1 MVYPLF
7 QLCSDGIMSQFM
19 PRSPRRSRPL
29 VRSSRTEGRTKAAR
43 QPLSV
48 IQIFF
53 SLVVSSNNLISS
65 LCILVVVQHLLESP
79 ISRWIWGLFT
89 LGYEMTPFEFPMPHP
104 KVSLNGSNA
113 YWSYRNQLYIP
124 PPDLPPPHPPSRS
137 SQSTCAI
144 STIWT
149 KCAIRQLP
157 TSYLPYTRHVYMP
170 TLPSQLAPP
179 SPSLP
184 MSISSLRLFLPY
196 K

>member
-7 QLCSDGIMSQFM
+7 QLCSDGIISQFM

-29 VRSSRTEGRTKAAR
+29 VRGSRREGRTEAAR

-53 SLVVSSNNLISS
+53 SLVVSSNSLISS
-65 LCILVVVQHLLESP
+65 LCILVVVQHLFESP

-124 PPDLPPPHPPSRS
+124 PLSWTSLHPIPSS
-137 SQSTCAI
+137 SHHRAPVLYVLYGPNVLYGSFPLAVNFTYVSVWA
-144 STIWT
+144 
-149 KCAIRQLP
+149 
-157 TSYLPYTRHVYMP
+157 
-170 TLPSQLAPP
+170 SQVVL
-179 SPSLP
+179 S
-184 MSISSLRLFLPY
+184 
-196 K
+196 

>member
-19 PRSPRRSRPL
+19 PRSPRCSRPL
-29 VRSSRTEGRTKAAR
+29 VRSSRREGRTKAAR

-124 PPDLPPPHPPSRS
+124 PAPGPPS
-137 SQSTCAI
+137 T
-144 STIWT
+144 
-149 KCAIRQLP
+149 
-157 TSYLPYTRHVYMP
+157 
-170 TLPSQLAPP
+170 P
-179 SPSLP
+179 SPLEVITEHLCYIYYMDQMCYTAASH
-184 MSISSLRLFLPY
+184 
-196 K
+196 